1 MGKGFN
7 EDEIGLGHLK
17 CYGSE
22 FRQKVEANQVNSAF
36 LAQTDGTFIF
46 FYQKKKKNTLMVHS
60 F

>member
-7 EDEIGLGHLK
+7 DDEIGLGHLK

-22 FRQKVEANQVNSAF
+22 FRHKVAANQVNSAF

-46 FYQKKKKNTLMVHS
+46 STQKKKKKKLMVHS